1 MQRRTMT
8 PDRAARSTLVFFLSL
23 VLGVAGGLLAACSTE
38 PPPADGG
45 EETAVPRAVEPAAPE
60 VDPAEVD
67 PATLARARG
76 AAKALAQNLAG
87 RLKEELEAGGPA
99 AAVEVCSQVAQEMA
113 AEHSTGGLTVRRV
126 SRKVRNPAD
135 RPDPWERQQL
145 ERLAELHRREE
156 LPEEVVEVLQ
166 EDDRRT
172 LRYLWPIVLQ
182 PMCLQCHGDPTTFDP
197 ATRQLLEERY
207 PEDEAV
213 GYEVGD
219 LRGAVS
225 VTVDLES

>member
-1 MQRRTMT
+1 MKRRTT
-8 PDRAARSTLVFFLSL
+8 KPDRPARSALVFFLSL
-23 VLGVAGGLLAACSTE
+23 SLALGVAGGLLTACSTE

-45 EETAVPRAVEPAAPE
+45 EETAAPQAAEPAASE
-60 VDPAEVD
+60 VDPAAVE
-67 PATLARARG
+67 RARG
-76 AAKALAQNLAG
+76 AAKALAKGLVG

-145 ERLAELHRREE
+145 EELEELHRREA
-156 LPEEVVEVLQ
+156 LPDEVVEVLQ

-197 ATRQLLEERY
+197 ATRTLLEERY